1 MKTYLVEIEDAD
13 GGDSLREVRARSE
26 EEAARLAARM
36 HSTELGS
43 APCIRFEIVVVPA
56 VVVL

>member
-26 EEAARLAARM
+26 DEAVRLAVRM
-36 HSTELGS
+36 HSADQGS
-43 APCIRFEIVVVPA
+43 APCIRVEICK
-56 VVVL
+56 